1 MILYEIYHAE
11 SVDDYLES
19 YFTKLIDKL
28 LVDQDESNLIE
39 LVNYKKAREEEK
51 KMRSVSTSSF
61 QSNYYVNNND
71 ETQLLFKK

>member
-1 MILYEIYHAE
+1 M
-11 SVDDYLES
+11 DDYLES